1 MIVTDRL
8 LFLHLHKSGGTFVNA
23 LLKRCVPTARQIG
36 YHLPYREAPEA
47 CRDLPV
53 VGTVRNPWAYYVS
66 WYHFQLSVPKR
77 NILFQICSDEGQ
89 LGFKQTVANLVDLA
103 SDEPRLALLEAGLPD
118 AYGKAGI
125 NLTKACV
132 GELRERAVGFYSFLY
147 ERLYAGADAPTIL
160 RVERLREEL
169 RAVFVAVGHL
179 PNTCAEQFLDESP
192 PLNVSRHDAPSRY
205 FDEGLAA
212 LVAQRDARLIE
223 RYGYVLE

>member
-1 MIVTDRL
+1 MSRGIIFSSAFRSATYCSRY
-8 LFLHLHKSGGTFVNA
+8 
-23 LLKRCVPTARQIG
+23 ART
-36 YHLPYREAPEA
+36 R
-47 CRDLPV
+47 
-53 VGTVRNPWAYYVS
+53 
-66 WYHFQLSVPKR
+66 
-77 NILFQICSDEGQ
+77 GQ

-169 RAVFVAVGHL
+169 RAVLVAVGHL
-179 PNTCAEQFLDESP
+179 PNACAEQFLDESP